1 MGNRSPKHT
10 NESDSHDRNYVRPL
24 QCKAL
29 GLSWCRWSN
38 QGSRL
43 NYRQA
48 TEASVSI

>member
-10 NESDSHDRNYVRPL
+10 AESDSHDRNYVCPL

-29 GLSWCRWSN
+29 GLSWCRRSN
-38 QGSRL
+38 PSSRL

-48 TEASVSI
+48 SVSI